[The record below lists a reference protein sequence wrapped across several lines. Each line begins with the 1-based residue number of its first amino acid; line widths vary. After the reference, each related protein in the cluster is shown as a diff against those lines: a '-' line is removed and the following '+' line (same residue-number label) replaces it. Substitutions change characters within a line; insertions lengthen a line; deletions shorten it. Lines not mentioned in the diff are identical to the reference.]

1 MEQVELNFL
10 FNDIKLATRERDTKK
25 SDCII
30 ESCLYAYLRFSIYPT
45 GTVARRKWLYIY
57 ALLTCSKVRRSG
69 SIYME

>member
-30 ESCLYAYLRFSIYPT
+30 ESCLYAYLRFSIY
-45 GTVARRKWLYIY
+45 